1 MKVIVTAIL
10 LINSTQLLA
19 TDTRK
24 SCAAP
29 VSNAGTKTLADY
41 SAELQANNVN
51 VVPGNTVQ
59 PANVD
64 VFLQHYNKF
73 PAPLRSEMVQRGA
86 RITIMEG
93 EGVKSD
99 PTFTFAQTWD
109 GRDWSKVPGS
119 GGEVSQHH
127 NIPTRIVVNSLY
139 HNHGSSDL
147 LLHEHA
153 HTLDSLYSRHGVS
166 ESPAWTNI
174 MSAAPSHMEMA
185 SLLCGTYCSENPEE
199 AFAELFAYYF
209 SCDATKKH
217 MEEKA
222 PKLADF
228 FKNLTSV
235 RDLLDGN
242 PQRAVASVQPVPV
255 NSAATTQVPV
265 ATGAEVKE
273 DCDPTPISD
282 IVAPIK
288 PLSTLTP
295 YLKNYPVPGSKP
307 NPFQI
312 SYPVYPSQKSTG
324 VSAAGIK

>member
-1 MKVIVTAIL
+1 MKGIVTAIL
-10 LINSTQLLA
+10 LINSTLVLA
-19 TDTRK
+19 TETRK
-24 SCAAP
+24 SCPAP
-29 VSNAGTKTLADY
+29 VSNAGTKSLADY
-41 SAELQANNVN
+41 SAELQANNIS
-51 VVPGNTVQ
+51 VVGGNTVQ

-86 RITIMEG
+86 RISIMEG
-93 EGVKSD
+93 EGVKTD
-99 PTFTFAQTWD
+99 PSFTFAQTWD

-139 HNHGSSDL
+139 HNHGSTDL

-153 HTLDSLYSRHGVS
+153 HTLDSLYGRHGVS
-166 ESPAWTNI
+166 ESPAWSNI
-174 MSAAPSHMEMA
+174 MAADPSHLGLA
-185 SLLCGTYCSENPEE
+185 SLLCGTYCSDHPEE

-209 SCDATKKH
+209 ACDATKQH

-222 PKLADF
+222 PQLADF

-242 PQRAVASVQPVPV
+242 QQRSVASVRQAPVGRANTTNIP
-255 NSAATTQVPV
+255 AATSGET
-265 ATGAEVKE
+265 KE

-282 IVAPIK
+282 IVTPIK

-295 YLKNYPVPGSKP
+295 YLQNYPIPGSKP

-312 SYPVYPSQKSTG
+312 TYPVYPTQKTG